1 LASQR
6 AGPRARP
13 RRRAGR
19 DSADAGEP
27 ARAGVDLGRRLAA
40 ESIGTALLVL
50 FGAGSV
56 VAALRVGAGRLDYA
70 GLGMISI
77 AFAIVI
83 AVVIYAFGTTSGA
96 HINPA
101 VTIALA
107 VRGRFPSSEVGPYI
121 AAQVLGAVLGALL
134 IIVTFGSGAADVG
147 GTGGTVVADG
157 VSYLRAIVA
166 EAVGTFLL
174 VIAIFALAVDT
185 RAPAGWAGFV
195 IGLAVACAILLIGP
209 VTGGSLNP
217 ARTFGP
223 LLVTT
228 LWGGATDWGDLGV
241 YIIGPIV
248 GAVLAGTVYDIVAAP
263 RAAEARRQA
272 EPAQGTAGDITGRR
286 EPRR

>member
-1 LASQR
+1 
-6 AGPRARP
+6 
-13 RRRAGR
+13 
-19 DSADAGEP
+19 
-27 ARAGVDLGRRLAA
+27 
-40 ESIGTALLVL
+40 VL

-107 VRGRFPSSEVGPYI
+107 ARGRFPSAEVGPYV
-121 AAQVLGAVLGALL
+121 AAQLLGAVLGALL
-134 IIVTFGSGAADVG
+134 VLVTFGSGAADVN

-157 VSYLRAIVA
+157 VSYLRAILA
-166 EAVGTFLL
+166 EAAGTFLL

-228 LWGGATDWGDLGV
+228 LWGGATQWGDLLV
-241 YIIGPIV
+241 YIIGPLV
-248 GAVLAGTVYDIVAAP
+248 GAVLAGIAYDLVAAP
-263 RAAEARRQA
+263 RAAEASRRA